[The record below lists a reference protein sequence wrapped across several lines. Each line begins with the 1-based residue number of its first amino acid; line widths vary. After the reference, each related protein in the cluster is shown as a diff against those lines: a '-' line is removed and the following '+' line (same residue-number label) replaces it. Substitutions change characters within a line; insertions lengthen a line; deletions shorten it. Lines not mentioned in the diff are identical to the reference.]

1 MQRTGFL
8 DYQLLSAAPTE
19 FILLSDQ
26 HLYGKF
32 PLFRHAEL
40 QQREERGRICASGRI
55 YDHYFPPPFQKPLW
69 CARIRMDTGKKREG
83 ILEDLQH
90 TKMRI
95 TEICN
100 RYGFD
105 SLSHFAHFCKDS
117 FGDTPRALRK
127 KAAGGEK
134 IGKVQ

>member
-1 MQRTGFL
+1 MVCPYTNGYWKRN
-8 DYQLLSAAPTE
+8 
-19 FILLSDQ
+19 
-26 HLYGKF
+26 GK
-32 PLFRHAEL
+32 ES
-40 QQREERGRICASGRI
+40 C
-55 YDHYFPPPFQKPLW
+55 
-69 CARIRMDTGKKREG
+69 
-83 ILEDLQH
+83 EDLQH

>member
-1 MQRTGFL
+1 
-8 DYQLLSAAPTE
+8 
-19 FILLSDQ
+19 
-26 HLYGKF
+26 
-32 PLFRHAEL
+32 
-40 QQREERGRICASGRI
+40 
-55 YDHYFPPPFQKPLW
+55 
-69 CARIRMDTGKKREG
+69 
-83 ILEDLQH
+83 QH